1 MIVNY
6 HDKRTEDFAAGKRI
20 RAFSGIDRAARL
32 KIDRLEAASSLKD
45 LAALP
50 GNRFEAL
57 RGDREGQY
65 SIRINDQWRRPVANL
80 LRVATGILGAFACRD
95 CRLSLSQEDGHGHTR
110 NSSRRTS
117 SRGVERAW
125 HERCSAR
132 PTDCRTH
139 QPHHRNPKRAA
150 CDHRRYSPSAW
161 LTSLAPVPSSG

>member
-65 SIRINDQWRRPVANL
+65 SIRINDQWRICFEWP
-80 LRVATGILGAFACRD
+80 
-95 CRLSLSQEDGHGHTR
+95 
-110 NSSRRTS
+110 
-117 SRGVERAW
+117 
-125 HERCSAR
+125 
-132 PTDCRTH
+132 
-139 QPHHRNPKRAA
+139 
-150 CDHRRYSPSAW
+150 RRYSGP
-161 LTSLAPVPSSG
+161 THVEIVDYH